1 VCWHE
6 DLDQRPRSG
15 GVEAHPPIAAR
26 RNVTDAVLGKENI
39 DTISLCLQLRLKLMR
54 FQSDQFSN
62 LQFLTYYF
70 KLVID
75 NFFHF
80 YREGAPKKDR
90 QKESGP
96 QYLRE
101 ATSNLKG
108 LRGALPKGYVSSMQ
122 NFTFWNWGNIQV
134 ARVNKK

>member
-1 VCWHE
+1 MKNNHFFELQQTWHE

-75 NFFHF
+75 YFFPLLQ
-80 YREGAPKKDR
+80 RGRAKEGQAK
-90 QKESGP
+90 GIW
-96 QYLRE
+96 
-101 ATSNLKG
+101 TSVF
-108 LRGALPKGYVSSMQ
+108 A
-122 NFTFWNWGNIQV
+122 
-134 ARVNKK
+134 